1 MYEVRYGTQERWK
14 TLKTDKEEQ
23 AWSFFN
29 RCVDFAESHRLEWT
43 IALWERGWKVR
54 VVRT

>member
-1 MYEVRYGTQERWK
+1 MWEVRYGTPNRWK
-14 TLKTDKEEQ
+14 TLKTDNEEQ

-29 RCVDFAESHRLEWT
+29 RCVKYAESHNLTWS

-54 VVRT
+54 VART